1 MIIKATLGTL
11 ILILIVVIA
20 SSYYINKEG
29 FDNITNT
36 SMTGSNT
43 AATPKSSNTVATP
56 SSSLSIPA
64 SPAVTGATK
73 DLLNPSSVASTAAS
87 VEANTPAS
95 PIALIVPAPTAIA
108 SLKSALGAT
117 GASGA
122 TPLGAIPLGAIGA
135 TTSSDASPSGATPLG
150 ASPLDA
156 LNSTIPKRTD
166 VVPEVSVSKCGF
178 DAMAL
183 QQRADLLKDIQSV
196 VKNEI
201 LANRSVTPVTNSDVK
216 PTAKTAS
223 VSQGKEYEN
232 SCYKDTDYKS
242 SKNSDDSCPQMPD
255 MAQYI
260 KKDAIPCWGCS
271 VDY

>member
-29 FDNITNT
+29 FDNITNKPIVSSVA
-36 SMTGSNT
+36 SMP
-43 AATPKSSNTVATP
+43 ASSNKAVAMPSVTAGTP
-56 SSSLSIPA
+56 VS
-64 SPAVTGATK
+64 GATK
-73 DLLNPSSVASTAAS
+73 DVLNPSSVASTAAP
-87 VEANTPAS
+87 VEPSS
-95 PIALIVPAPTAIA
+95 PIALIVPAPSAIA

-117 GASGA
+117 GATGA
-122 TPLGAIPLGAIGA
+122 TPLGAIPIGAAIGA
-135 TTSSDASPSGATPLG
+135 TSATDTKGVANTPGVAGALTV
-150 ASPLDA
+150 A
-156 LNSTIPKRTD
+156 NSTVPQRTD
-166 VVPEVSVSKCGF
+166 IVPEVAVSKCGY
-178 DAMAL
+178 DAMTL

-201 LANRSVTPVTNSDVK
+201 LANRSVTPVVNSEVK

-223 VSQGKEYEN
+223 VSQGKEYED
-232 SCYKDTDYKS
+232 SCYKDKDYKS
-242 SKNSDDSCPQMPD
+242 SKNSDDECPSMPD

-260 KKDAIPCWGCS
+260 KKDSIPCWGCS